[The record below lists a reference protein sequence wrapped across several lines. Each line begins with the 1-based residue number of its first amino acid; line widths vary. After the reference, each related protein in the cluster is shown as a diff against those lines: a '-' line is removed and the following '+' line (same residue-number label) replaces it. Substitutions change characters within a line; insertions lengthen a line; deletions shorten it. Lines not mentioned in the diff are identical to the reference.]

1 MRIRY
6 LAITVLVAAVLMGG
20 VGCTTQSLDVGS
32 FNIQKQ
38 TSAKENVILKVE
50 GDSGQAFSGTLLV
63 DGKERAISG
72 VTPAVIPIKGCII
85 VGTLEKN
92 NGEGS
97 ISFEIE
103 RRSLTLGF
111 GALSQN
117 GSQLEFAYHNG
128 TVKSRQ

>member
-6 LAITVLVAAVLMGG
+6 LAETALVATFLLCG
-20 VGCTTQSLDVGS
+20 VGCTTRSLDVGS

-38 TSAKENVILKVE
+38 TSAIENVILKAE
-50 GDSGQAFSGTLLV
+50 GASGQEFSGTLLV

-72 VTPAVIPIKGCII
+72 VTPAVIPIRGCII

-92 NGEGS
+92 NGKGS
-97 ISFEIE
+97 ISFNIE
-103 RRSLTLGF
+103 RTGLTLGF

-117 GSQLEFAYHNG
+117 GSQIEFAYHNG